1 MKRASVA
8 VRGIKI
14 TVPLQPESLPR
25 EGVPMEGPIGDIQWE
40 IVLEGGAL
48 RLAARFNGKNY
59 RRMLKTIDAQGGNV
73 SVILQGSIKPTPAGQ
88 PLGIDSAGFQV
99 IVKSPKSEAS
109 ASAPADSAPSV
120 DASKAAEPRVD
131 EPAAPEPPG
140 DKVQTQAAPAP
151 LPGIALP
158 GRRVYVPPAP
168 VHRRR
173 PSS

>member
-1 MKRASVA
+1 MKRALVS

-59 RRMLKTIDAQGGNV
+59 RRTLKTIDAQGGNV

-88 PLGIDSAGFQV
+88 PLEIDSAGFQV
-99 IVKSPKSEAS
+99 IVKSPQPEAS
-109 ASAPADSAPSV
+109 PPAPAASSPST
-120 DASKAAEPRVD
+120 DALKAAEPRAGG
-131 EPAAPEPPG
+131 PAVLEPPI
-140 DKVQTQAAPAP
+140 DTVQAQAAPAP
-151 LPGIALP
+151 LPGTALR
-158 GRRVYVPPAP
+158 GRRVYVPPA

-173 PSS
+173 S